1 MLTRGTSINGGQ
13 EGLMDS
19 VAAKELAV
27 KNLVTSDYVLDESI
41 TLIRL
46 AHSHSK
52 AAEFART
59 TLGSRLVRVLYVGE
73 EVFLESLALFERSK
87 DKEWS
92 FTDCTSFILMERT
105 GLSQVFAFDP
115 RFEQAGFHMLP

>member
-1 MLTRGTSINGGQ
+1 MRF
-13 EGLMDS
+13 
-19 VAAKELAV
+19 
-27 KNLVTSDYVLDESI
+27 
-41 TLIRL
+41 

-52 AAEFART
+52 AAKFSRT

-73 EVFLESLALFERSK
+73 EVFLESLDIFERSK
-87 DKEWS
+87 DNEWS

>member
-1 MLTRGTSINGGQ
+1 
-13 EGLMDS
+13 MDS

-41 TLIRL
+41 ALMRF

-73 EVFLESLALFERSK
+73 EVFHESLDLFERSK

-92 FTDCTSFILMERT
+92 FTDCTSFILMKRT
-105 GLSQVFAFDP
+105 GLSQAFAFDP
-115 RFEQAGFHMLP
+115 HFEQAGFHTLP

>member
-19 VAAKELAV
+19 VPAKELAV

-41 TLIRL
+41 ALMRF

-52 AAEFART
+52 AAELART
-59 TLGSRLVRVLYVGE
+59 TLGSGLVRVL
-73 EVFLESLALFERSK
+73 
-87 DKEWS
+87 
-92 FTDCTSFILMERT
+92 
-105 GLSQVFAFDP
+105 
-115 RFEQAGFHMLP
+115 